1 MNYSFANAPGT
12 ECTITIRNLTDKT
25 IEIYW
30 VEEDGKLTKY
40 PDVAPGQSA
49 QRHTFIGHQWQAQIE
64 GKVVSSY
71 TASARAL
78 VWVVEGE

>member
-1 MNYSFANAPGT
+1 
-12 ECTITIRNLTDKT
+12 LTKPV
-25 IEIYW
+25 EIYW
-30 VEEDGKLTKY
+30 VAEDGKLTKY
-40 PDVAPGQSA
+40 PDVGPGQSA

-78 VWVVEGE
+78 EWVIAEE